1 MLFAVAFFVLFC
13 CPFVPFFLCGE
24 CDLSTIAVFFSIG
37 IFGWVAMI
45 RAIKKEKEQKRRRAS
60 YRQTYRRRTEDDFL
74 NNYGYIDNSAFGSI
88 TSFTHH
94 DYKH

>member
-1 MLFAVAFFVLFC
+1 MLFFVALLAFIIIPIMGIGLIGSGDFTTVVLCLFAGL
-13 CPFVPFFLCGE
+13 VAWG
-24 CDLSTIAVFFSIG
+24 G
-37 IFGWVAMI
+37 II